1 MIPANYSIFGQ
12 QIIKPNTFIGGIAK
26 LGGSGVNAPINTA
39 SLLASKLS
47 INVNRIN
54 AFNIV
59 GDNVECHING
69 TYNLPPNSFG
79 QGVVANSN
87 QNLIYWDDRD
97 NLMIG
102 FGLGGL
108 RGCQS
113 VVYVKLNGIVERTT
127 ENGPTNGGLLDN
139 AINCS
144 NAEMGALTHMR
155 GYYWFRNTKIVNLN
169 LPSLV
174 YMGNFSGTIGNNFS
188 GMTFLELLSAK
199 KLKQIGTDPNLN
211 ANNFAGI
218 KTGAKIQVHIDL
230 RTVNAGNAHA
240 ELVWVKANRSAIVEF
255 YDDNGNYVSTL

>member
-1 MIPANYSIFGQ
+1 MITANYSIFGQ
-12 QIIKPNTFIGGIAK
+12 HNQKPNTFIGGIAK
-26 LGGSGVNAPINTA
+26 LGGTGVNAPINTA

-47 INVNRIN
+47 IPVNRITV
-54 AFNIV
+54 FNIV

-69 TYNLPPNSFG
+69 AFNLPPNSFG

-87 QNLIYWDDRD
+87 QNLTYWDDRD

-113 VVYVKLNGIVERTT
+113 IVYVKLNGIIQRTT
-127 ENGPTNGGLLDN
+127 EAGPTNGGLLDN
-139 AINCS
+139 AISCNA
-144 NAEMGALTHMR
+144 AEMNSLTYMR

-169 LPSLV
+169 LPSLI
-174 YMGNFSGTIGNNFS
+174 YMGDFSGTIGNNFA
-188 GMTFLELLSAK
+188 GMTFLELLSMK
-199 KLKQIGTDPNLN
+199 KLKQIGSNPNLN
-211 ANNFAGI
+211 ANNFSGI

-230 RTVNAGNAHA
+230 RTANAGNAHA
-240 ELVWVKANRSAIVEF
+240 ELVWVKANRAAIVEF